1 MSTDNGSHSGSTLP
15 PDEAAEEEM
24 DLKTPRAVREK
35 LAFVGAREQTLSP
48 MAYEEA
54 PPSSTFSPSTNRA
67 VFNKRPDFAA
77 GGSMTDLLQTLLSRV
92 STLERRQPT
101 VMAEEHSSLQTRVR
115 ELEKDHKSRTQ
126 EYLDLLTLRNGD
138 LENLIKVRDLLAK
151 ERRAHDEL
159 KLLRDDDL
167 RNVIDLREKLASAT
181 WAASRPSVGMGMPGA
196 TSPGG
201 LGHSHSTSGSKL
213 SMKQSDY
220 LWQVARTA
228 AMEQRVLELES
239 ANKDL
244 RTQLQSGLTMPSS
257 SSQMTMGATSLAMV
271 PATVAMHAGAGTTDA
286 HFISRIETMFE
297 DSLRQ
302 REKTATKMQALR
314 SEKDSLVK
322 EVASLEDRNAELE
335 SLVERLQRN
344 LRI

>member
-1 MSTDNGSHSGSTLP
+1 LP
-15 PDEAAEEEM
+15 PDEVAEEEM
-24 DLKTPRAVREK
+24 ELKTPRAVREK
-35 LAFVGAREQTLSP
+35 LAFAGARKQTLSP
-48 MAYEEA
+48 IAYGEVTS
-54 PPSSTFSPSTNRA
+54 SSTFSPSPNGA
-67 VFNKRPDFAA
+67 VFNQAG

-92 STLERRQPT
+92 STLESRQPT
-101 VMAEEHSSLQTRVR
+101 VMADEHSSLQTRFR

-159 KLLRDDDL
+159 KLLRDEDL

-181 WAASRPSVGMGMPGA
+181 WASSRPSMGSS
-196 TSPGG
+196 SPGG
-201 LGHSHSTSGSKL
+201 QGHYHSTSGAKL

-244 RTQLQSGLTMPSS
+244 QTKLQSGLSMSGSS
-257 SSQMTMGATSLAMV
+257 SSQMVLATSSLAMM
-271 PATVAMHAGAGTTDA
+271 PTATAAMHAGAGAADP

-302 REKTATKMQALR
+302 REKAATKMQSLR
-314 SEKDSLVK
+314 SEKDTLVK
-322 EVASLEDRNAELE
+322 EVASLEDRNAQLE
-335 SLVERLQRN
+335 ALVERLQRN
-344 LRI
+344 MRV

>member
-15 PDEAAEEEM
+15 PGEEAEEEM
-24 DLKTPRAVREK
+24 ELKTPRAIRQK
-35 LAFVGAREQTLSP
+35 LAFAGGREQTLSP
-48 MAYEEA
+48 IAYDGA
-54 PPSSTFSPSTNRA
+54 PPSSTFSTSPNGV
-67 VFNKRPDFAA
+67 VFSQQDNIAA
-77 GGSMTDLLQTLLSRV
+77 GTMTDLLQTLLAKV

-101 VMAEEHSSLQTRVR
+101 VMAEEYSSLQIRFR
-115 ELEKDHKSRTQ
+115 DLEKEHKSRTQ
-126 EYLDLLTLRNGD
+126 DYLDLLVLRNGD

-151 ERRAHDEL
+151 ERRAHDEM
-159 KLLRDDDL
+159 KILRDEDL
-167 RNVIDLREKLASAT
+167 SNVLDLREKLASAT
-181 WAASRPSVGMGMPGA
+181 WAASRPGMPGSM
-196 TSPGG
+196 SPN
-201 LGHSHSTSGSKL
+201 GHSYSTSGAKL

-257 SSQMTMGATSLAMV
+257 SQMTVATASLAMV
-271 PATVAMHAGAGTTDA
+271 PATTAAVNMGTDN
-286 HFISRIETMFE
+286 HFVSRIETMFE

-302 REKTATKMQALR
+302 REKVATKIQTLR
-314 SEKDSLVK
+314 SEKDGLLKV
-322 EVASLEDRNAELE
+322 VASLEDRNSELE

-344 LRI
+344 LRV